1 MSNISLN
8 VLPSIRMP
16 MHRVADYIL
25 TVGAEQAVI
34 VIGKPGIGKTSMLAK
49 QAEINGDK
57 WRKPGDYFPED
68 TYCYIMLIA
77 AGLDVQDFGMGMP
90 VLETKT
96 IERFIGALL
105 CPNDPRPK
113 IICIDEFGKVPNIL
127 KAPIRNL
134 LLEKAM
140 QGFVLPEGSMV
151 WATTNNPADGL
162 GDVLKGHEGNAMT
175 AIYAD
180 NPPLVEWLKWAVP
193 NGLSSMT
200 QTVLRF
206 TPEMFH
212 AYDTH
217 DVKDNPYVFD
227 PAKRQISFVSLRSLW
242 KNDRAH
248 CLKSKRLSREDFFC
262 GVAGTLG
269 EAAARVF
276 MTFRDIESELVHTTD
291 ILKDPMGVVLPTN
304 IGARLFGL
312 LNACDHIRTHDDIA
326 KFMQYV
332 QRMNQRE
339 FEAIFAFQ
347 AQNHKNTKALAVM
360 DPTLC
365 KWMVQSDNIELLRPS
380 I

>member
-1 MSNISLN
+1 MSNLSLN
-8 VLPSIRMP
+8 ALPSIRMP
-16 MHRVADYIL
+16 MHRVAEYIL

-34 VIGKPGIGKTSMLAK
+34 VIGKPGIGKTSMLA
-49 QAEINGDK
+49 QMAALNGDK

-68 TYCYIMLIA
+68 KYCYIMLIA

-90 VLETKT
+90 VRETKT

-105 CPNDPRPK
+105 HPNDPRPK
-113 IICIDEFGKVPNIL
+113 VICFDEYGKITNIL
-127 KAPIRNL
+127 KAPTRNL

-140 QGFVLPEGSMV
+140 QGLTLPEGSIV

-180 NPPLVEWLKWAVP
+180 NPPLTEWLKWAIP
-193 NGLSSMT
+193 KGLSAMT
-200 QTVLRF
+200 QMVLRF

-217 DVKDNPYVFD
+217 DVKNNPYVFD

-248 CLKSKRLSREDFFC
+248 CLNSKRLSREDFFC

-291 ILKDPMGVVLPTN
+291 ILKDPMGVALPSN
-304 IGARLFGL
+304 VGARLFTL

-326 KFMQYV
+326 KFMQYI

-339 FEAIFAFQ
+339 FESIFAFQ
-347 AQNHKNTKALAVM
+347 AQNHKNTKALAIT

-365 KWMVQSDNIELLRPS
+365 KWMMQEDNIELLRP
-380 I
+380 

>member
-1 MSNISLN
+1 MSNLSLN
-8 VLPSIRMP
+8 ALPSIRMP
-16 MHRVADYIL
+16 MHRVAEYIL

-49 QAEINGDK
+49 QAELNGDK

-68 TYCYIMLIA
+68 KYCYIMLVA

-90 VLETKT
+90 VRETKT

-105 CPNDPRPK
+105 HPNDPRPK
-113 IICIDEFGKVPNIL
+113 VICFDEYGKITNIL
-127 KAPIRNL
+127 KAPTRNL
-134 LLEKAM
+134 LLEKSM
-140 QGFVLPEGSMV
+140 QGLTLPEGSIV

-180 NPPLVEWLKWAVP
+180 NPPLAEWFKWAIP
-193 NGLSSMT
+193 KGLSAMT
-200 QTVLRF
+200 QMVLRF

-217 DVKDNPYVFD
+217 DVKNNPYVFD
-227 PAKRQISFVSLRSLW
+227 PAKRAISFVSLRSLW

-248 CLKSKRLSREDFFC
+248 CLNSKRLSREDFFC

-276 MTFRDIESELVHTTD
+276 MTFRDIES
-291 ILKDPMGVVLPTN
+291 
-304 IGARLFGL
+304 
-312 LNACDHIRTHDDIA
+312 
-326 KFMQYV
+326 
-332 QRMNQRE
+332 
-339 FEAIFAFQ
+339 
-347 AQNHKNTKALAVM
+347 
-360 DPTLC
+360 
-365 KWMVQSDNIELLRPS
+365 
-380 I
+380 